1 MRNLVVCCDGTWNT
15 PTMTEAGLPSPTN
28 VVKLFN
34 LCIEDAEQLRYYHPG
49 VGTEGGLLRRVLG
62 GGLGTGLDANIKSG
76 YEWLCRNYQ
85 AGDRIFLFGFS
96 RGAYT
101 ARSLGG
107 FILRCGLPDLSGL
120 LPEPGWERV
129 ETAYRAGYRERRP
142 RSDWGADW
150 PMHKDAAGADQGA
163 DQGPDK
169 GADPDIHFIGVWD
182 TVGARGVPDDM
193 VWLDLIL
200 DNPARYSFHD
210 TRLSPRVHHARHAVA
225 MDEPRSSFAPTL
237 WTTDDPRPP
246 GTTLV
251 QLWFPGCHKDVGGG
265 YGHCGLADGAL
276 RWMADEAGAWGLR
289 LDTGMLAQVC
299 PDPRGPLHDSVTG
312 LWKLMRTLPRAV
324 PELTADAVHPPPP
337 KIATLHEST
346 WERHLTPPV
355 AQAPY
360 RWPSHRLAPGRSETY
375 RVYARER
382 WNVTGLWLEEGADY
396 RFEANGQWLDS
407 RCEAGPEGSPIFKT
421 GCILAYSLGSLLGK
435 FEQLYQWLTGKQG
448 ADWGGTRRVES
459 APWFSLVGMVA
470 NQADADGSGTPPL
483 GQMLPIGAA
492 FPRDGK
498 PFSPEHSGYLY
509 CFANDAWS
517 FYGNNRGSV
526 SLTVTR
532 VG

>member
-163 DQGPDK
+163 DQGAYQGPDR
-169 GADPDIHFIGVWD
+169 GGDPDIHFIGVWD

-246 GTTLV
+246 GTLV

-276 RWMADEAGAWGLR
+276 RWMADEAAAQGLR
-289 LDTGMLAQVC
+289 LDAGMLAQVY
-299 PDPRGPLHDSVTG
+299 PNPRGPLHDPVEG
-312 LWKLMRTLPRAV
+312 LWGLMRTLPRAV
-324 PELTADAVHPPPP
+324 PELTAGAVG
-337 KIATLHEST
+337 TSLHASA
-346 WERHLTPPV
+346 WDRHQCAPL

-360 RWPSHRLAPGRSETY
+360 RPGRRLAPGDSWTGS
-375 RVYARER
+375 VYARER
-382 WNVTGLWLEEGADY
+382 WNATGLWLEQGAGY
-396 RFEANGQWLDS
+396 RFEATGQWLDQ
-407 RCEAGPEGSPIFKT
+407 RCKAGPKGIRTSEFT
-421 GCILAYSLGSLLGK
+421 RCILAYWVGSLLGRLEA
-435 FEQLYQWLTGKQG
+435 FYQRHTGKQG
-448 ADWGGTRRVES
+448 ADWGGTRRLES

-470 NQADADGSGTPPL
+470 NQADADGSGTPPQ
-483 GQMLPIGAA
+483 GQMLPIGEA
-492 FPRDGK
+492 FPPDGTP
-498 PFSPEHSGYLY
+498 PFSPERSGYLY

-517 FYGNNRGSV
+517 FYGNNRGS
-526 SLTVTR
+526 LTLTITR
-532 VG
+532 VR